1 MAVFSVKSGKLSEEE
16 ARQYQLI
23 HEDFV
28 WWCDNSAKFFVEE
41 NRGKH
46 IAVVNQEVFF
56 GDSYQEAKKKA
67 MAKYPNRCFAVNHI
81 PSKRGK
87 RI

>member
-16 ARQYQLI
+16 IRENQLI
-23 HEDFV
+23 EKDFI
-28 WWCDNSAKFFVEE
+28 WWADHSAPFFVEE

-46 IAVVNQEVFF
+46 IAVVNREVFF
-56 GDSYQEAKKKA
+56 GDTYEEAEDKA
-67 MAKYPNRCFAVNHI
+67 KVKYPNQRFIVHYI
-81 PSKRGK
+81 PSRRGK